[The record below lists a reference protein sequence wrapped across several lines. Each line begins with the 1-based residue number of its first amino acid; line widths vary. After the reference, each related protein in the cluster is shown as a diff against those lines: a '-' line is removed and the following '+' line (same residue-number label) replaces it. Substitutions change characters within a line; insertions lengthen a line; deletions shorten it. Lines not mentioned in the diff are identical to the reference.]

1 MKTSFFGTKWAF
13 HDFLQN
19 LQKLK
24 ILNKWNLFFCS
35 CLIFN
40 LLFLGLSS
48 ISYGYTVDVGKSV
61 EEVLEYE
68 TLKGSCDTYWSLIE
82 NDEESE
88 KIRIFERKCGKWLF
102 LFWETSGELPLPIML
117 YDAMRRSWPDL
128 TGDHFEKLG
137 FIKNPYS
144 PEGWPVGVVRST
156 KKYMGLPSINVN
168 CASCHVGKLP
178 DGRYAVGA
186 PNTELDMSQFNL
198 MSYYSV
204 YIAMNKEEKKILS
217 PEVVAYYENLK
228 RLERRRYRD
237 ENGKIDWSNSVF
249 KYSYLLSI
257 LGIGTKGLPD
267 ADYVK
272 MPPAADLKSWL
283 DGRPGVFN
291 PGAPMLTV
299 QVKDVPNLAVP
310 QIWELGG
317 HGPDIESGHQAPLG
331 IVAKYGSLEDF
342 LRSAIV
348 YTYQAPELAV
358 EKYVKPLASYLRSLK
373 APKNPKK
380 PKESDVIAGRA
391 EFTRSCLSCHNG
403 PGFETQKL
411 YLAEEVGASSSLDYV
426 MENYKPTT
434 PIAEL
439 IAKLSMEIDAAMDP
453 SPIGIKSRSFVGIWA
468 RKNLM
473 LDGSVE
479 DLNDLFCLEHENH
492 RSPGLSRKVHRDLC
506 EDFSKREKKNLKSFL
521 ETL

>member
-299 QVKDVPNLAVP
+299 QVTILPPPTSTGVDAMA
-310 QIWELGG
+310 
-317 HGPDIESGHQAPLG
+317 SRM
-331 IVAKYGSLEDF
+331 
-342 LRSAIV
+342 RSATI
-348 YTYQAPELAV
+348 TAPGTGVSDRKTMNSSPPYRAGTSLSRNSLRIAIARCLSSRL
-358 EKYVKPLASYLRSLK
+358 PASWPCVSFTVLRLS
-373 APKNPKK
+373 
-380 PKESDVIAGRA
+380 ESIISMVAERLYRTDCASRRFAVIARP
-391 EFTRSCLSCHNG
+391 RRLKR
-403 PGFETQKL
+403 P
-411 YLAEEVGASSSLDYV
+411 VSSS
-426 MENYKPTT
+426 TSAST
-434 PIAEL
+434 
-439 IAKLSMEIDAAMDP
+439 
-453 SPIGIKSRSFVGIWA
+453 FA
-468 RKNLM
+468 R
-473 LDGSVE
+473 
-479 DLNDLFCLEHENH
+479 F
-492 RSPGLSRKVHRDLC
+492 RP
-506 EDFSKREKKNLKSFL
+506 
-521 ETL
+521 